1 MFKIFRYLGIET
13 FWTLKPITFMY
24 ECETC
29 STIMMYFLYREAA
42 LLWDEKQS
50 SNRYNQRIT
59 TVIAHEF
66 THQWF
71 GDLVTCDW
79 WSEIF
84 LNEGFATYFEYH
96 IANEVTL

>member
-1 MFKIFRYLGIET
+1 M
-13 FWTLKPITFMY
+13 
-24 ECETC
+24 
-29 STIMMYFLYREAA
+29 YREAA
-42 LLWDEKQS
+42 LLWDKNES
-50 SNRYNQRIT
+50 SNKYNQRIT

-96 IANEVTL
+96 IANEVTLIKDLSVCAVNKGILNERQLLG